1 MQVSNGA
8 NYDLRFHLLY
18 CLFPTLKVFYSHI
31 SFLVPVPSPV
41 CTSGSARR
49 LHRHD
54 DVIQT
59 ISPYLEENN
68 VVGLNEKAP
77 DPWQTS
83 RPDIRVLHRFSSLQF
98 RCQTR
103 HTFSLFCDR
112 ELLST
117 DTQSLSKMTTVILS
131 QITSSFLEVFGLS
144 AIGYCCRC
152 SLGCHSG
159 LPTGGG
165 PW

>member
-59 ISPYLEENN
+59 ISPYLEENH
-68 VVGLNEKAP
+68 VAGLNEKAP
-77 DPWQTS
+77 DPWRTS
-83 RPDIRVLHRFSSLQF
+83 RPDIRVIIDFHLLNTDV
-98 RCQTR
+98 TR
-103 HTFSLFCDR
+103 HVFAALWSRTSFDGCAK
-112 ELLST
+112 
-117 DTQSLSKMTTVILS
+117 SKQNKRRRKTVTTVG
-131 QITSSFLEVFGLS
+131 F
-144 AIGYCCRC
+144 R
-152 SLGCHSG
+152 
-159 LPTGGG
+159 
-165 PW
+165 